1 MGNVKVARSTKL
13 GAISAIRTFKRLFYW
28 PRSQFVEVLQCKGL
42 PFNHY
47 KSRWVDLFSLY
58 GLNASWRWC
67 DNIRSAFSFYEV
79 HMCVRIIYEKTK
91 GDSRWSRPSDKR
103 GTWSPKKIFFSPFGP
118 QFGLKIRGG
127 GARWRV
133 PRASPLDQTLGEF
146 HKKFDRT
153 VRSYGT
159 VQYFRCVHTEL
170 TNLLTN
176 SRSRLCP
183 IRDFK
188 QIATAT
194 CTTRKSPKMTQCAC
208 LEMTFRRSATG
219 SLRCHYG
226 DGNENVKKAIGFG

>member
-1 MGNVKVARSTKL
+1 MSRSLQLVRFECLMKVMWQYQVRFFFL
-13 GAISAIRTFKRLFYW
+13 WSAYVRKNNLWKDKR
-28 PRSQFVEVLQCKGL
+28 RQC
-42 PFNHY
+42 
-47 KSRWVDLFSLY
+47 
-58 GLNASWRWC
+58 
-67 DNIRSAFSFYEV
+67 
-79 HMCVRIIYEKTK
+79 
-91 GDSRWSRPSDKR
+91 WSRPSDKR

-127 GARWRV
+127 GGRGGG
-133 PRASPLDQTLGEF
+133 SPGPLPWIRHWANSIKNLTGHF
-146 HKKFDRT
+146 
-153 VRSYGT
+153 
-159 VQYFRCVHTEL
+159 VHTEPFNTFAGYTEL

-194 CTTRKSPKMTQCAC
+194 CTTRKSPKW
-208 LEMTFRRSATG
+208 RSAHAWKWPFALAPNPTIG